1 MARGLIF
8 DYGGTLDT
16 KGCHWGK
23 VLWHA
28 YEQSHVPVGEEA
40 FRNAYVH
47 GERTLA
53 TNRIITP
60 HITTPY
66 SRRHTPWQKGIPQNR
81 QKSSR
86 CWLQNTRWCW

>member
-1 MARGLIF
+1 MVKALIF

-16 KGCHWGK
+16 NGCHWGK

-28 YEQSHVPVGEEA
+28 YKEAGVPVDEEN
-40 FRNAYVH
+40 FRKAYVH

-60 HITTPY
+60 
-66 SRRHTPWQKGIPQNR
+66 
-81 QKSSR
+81 SSTFR
-86 CWLQNTRWCW
+86 DTLSEKIKLQMM

>member
-28 YEQSHVPVGEEA
+28 YEQSQVPVGEEA

-60 HITTPY
+60 QTTFRETL
-66 SRRHTPWQKGIPQNR
+66 SEKI
-81 QKSSR
+81 K
-86 CWLQNTRWCW
+86 LQLELK